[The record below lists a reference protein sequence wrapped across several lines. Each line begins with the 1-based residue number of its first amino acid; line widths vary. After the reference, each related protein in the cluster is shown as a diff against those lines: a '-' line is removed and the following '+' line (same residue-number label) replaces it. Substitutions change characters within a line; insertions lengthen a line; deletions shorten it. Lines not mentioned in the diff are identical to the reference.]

1 MELVLFETAFLK
13 NSKTALE
20 SFKKIGIKNLDVD
33 HYEIYKC
40 AKNKFET
47 LRLLASVKKTNQ
59 PKIQNLNLYT
69 VHYTQIHAFVIF
81 TETKIQ

>member
-1 MELVLFETAFLK
+1 METAFLE

-20 SFKKIGIKNLDVD
+20 SFKKIGMKNLDVD

-47 LRLLASVKKTNQ
+47 LRILASVKKDKSAKNS
-59 PKIQNLNLYT
+59 KSESIHCSLYSDPCIC
-69 VHYTQIHAFVIF
+69 HFC
-81 TETKIQ
+81 